1 VEQQIKNFKGLKML
15 DKFVFRKNT
24 SDENVIKEI
33 LEKKAYSKKKIDF
46 KIEPDDVWLDG
57 GSHIGVFGLYAAQN
71 GAKKVYCYEPETE
84 NYKILQENIRHI
96 GTEYSTTLESFQYA
110 INQTGGT
117 HSFTI
122 APNTWRH
129 SLVTHYKKKLPTIE
143 INCMSFDE
151 ILERHRDI
159 NCIKLD
165 IEGSELELFQ
175 HDHNWTNINKLVFE
189 YSFTKNRKMQDFFDC
204 AERLSKHFHVDIQKS
219 YYNQKHQG
227 QEGYWGGFID
237 SIIFCKRK

>member
-1 VEQQIKNFKGLKML
+1 MEQQIKNFKGLKML

-33 LEKKAYSKKKIDF
+33 LQNKAYSKKKIDF
-46 KIEPDDVWLDG
+46 KIEPDDIWLDG

-96 GTEYSTTLESFQYA
+96 SEKYSTTLESFQYA

-129 SLVTHYKKKLPTIE
+129 SLVSHYKTKHPTVA
-143 INCMSFDE
+143 INCMAFDE
-151 ILERHRDI
+151 ILNRHKDI

-165 IEGSELELFQ
+165 IEGSELEIFKYE
-175 HDHNWTNINKLVFE
+175 HDWSNVNKLVFE
-189 YSFTKNRKMQDFFDC
+189 YSFTKNRKMSDFFECTD
-204 AERLSKHFHVDIQKS
+204 RLSKYFFVDIQKS

-237 SIIFCKRK
+237 SIIFCKKK